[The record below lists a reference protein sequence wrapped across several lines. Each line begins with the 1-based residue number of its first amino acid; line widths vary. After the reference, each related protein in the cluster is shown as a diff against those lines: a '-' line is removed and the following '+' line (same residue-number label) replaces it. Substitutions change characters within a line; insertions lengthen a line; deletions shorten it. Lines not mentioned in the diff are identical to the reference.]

1 MHPVVNGGE
10 ENVRRS
16 QQQQWRNPLAS
27 RTLSAEE
34 QQGSA
39 AGFLAT
45 GRVVGQSVS
54 VALSGAI
61 FTSLGGATAGHE
73 LITNKNLTPAQI
85 ANLQQ
90 TFTHAFHT
98 TFIVCACIAAVGIFT
113 SLVRGKES

>member
-1 MHPVVNGGE
+1 MGQALFQSPN
-10 ENVRRS
+10 N
-16 QQQQWRNPLAS
+16 
-27 RTLSAEE
+27 SALVGSEPKE
-34 QQGSA
+34 LQGSA

-85 ANLQQ
+85 TNLQQ
-90 TFTHAFHT
+90 TFSHAFHT
-98 TFIVCACIAAVGIFT
+98 TFIVCACIAADCIFP
-113 SLVRGKES
+113 SLVPGQKT

>member
-1 MHPVVNGGE
+1 MGQALFQSPN
-10 ENVRRS
+10 N
-16 QQQQWRNPLAS
+16 
-27 RTLSAEE
+27 SALMGSAPKE

-73 LITNKNLTPAQI
+73 LITNKNLTPAQF

-90 TFTHAFHT
+90 TFTNAFHD
-98 TFIVCACIAAVGIFT
+98 TFLFCACIHVGGF
-113 SLVRGKES
+113 

>member
-1 MHPVVNGGE
+1 VITGMGQALFQSPNNSALMGA
-10 ENVRRS
+10 
-16 QQQQWRNPLAS
+16 AS
-27 RTLSAEE
+27 KE